1 MDVVISYD
9 YLFVKSINNC
19 VKDKD
24 RDLIFEAYQ
33 LMHEMPVRL
42 GTGAEDPD
50 LASKFDS
57 EEIERLVKYKVPDA
71 EMINKIVAR
80 VFEFIKDHEGEE
92 YPELI
97 KQFKGDIID
106 QVRDVSGI
114 GTANGKYVARVI
126 SNALL
131 RLDAIEVDGATQRV
145 KVNSVDEKELED
157 AIEDKVQKVVTLQN
171 NVKYEVGKESN
182 ATPDSDVYKA
192 HEVLKRQIGAGFSAD
207 GRLIITALMRELSTV
222 EAKALANKLLQ
233 TDGIFVPESEEE
245 DEERIIDTG
254 EEDID
259 NRHAADDYAA
269 RHFGNMGGGSMDD

>member
-1 MDVVISYD
+1 
-9 YLFVKSINNC
+9 

-42 GTGAEDPD
+42 GTGADDPD
-50 LASKFDS
+50 LASKFDK
-57 EEIERLVKYKVPDA
+57 EEIERLMKYKVPDA

-254 EEDID
+254 EEEID
-259 NRHAADDYAA
+259 NRYAADDYAA
-269 RHFGNMGGGSMDD
+269 KHFGDMGGGSMD